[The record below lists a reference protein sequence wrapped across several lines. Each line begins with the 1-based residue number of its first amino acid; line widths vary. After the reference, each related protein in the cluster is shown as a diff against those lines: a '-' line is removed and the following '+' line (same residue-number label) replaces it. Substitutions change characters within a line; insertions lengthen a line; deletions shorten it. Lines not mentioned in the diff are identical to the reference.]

1 MDSAHKKSGLSM
13 RASTAR
19 SPHYRSYPPRRFGS
33 YPLYFEIPSRTLKE
47 ILNRA
52 LVSDQCDVVD
62 GDGDGEGS
70 GISMDVGDIK
80 AWRC

>member
-1 MDSAHKKSGLSM
+1 MAFAHKKSGLSM
-13 RASTAR
+13 SASTTR

-33 YPLYFEIPSRTLKE
+33 YPLYFEIPLKE
-47 ILNRA
+47 IPNRA

-62 GDGDGEGS
+62 GAGDDVGS